1 MVNEQLIKKCIK
13 GVKSAQRTLY
23 LNYAKKMF
31 VVSYRYTNQKEDAE
45 EIVSEGF
52 IKIFQNLSKI
62 VYHDEVRLQAWMK
75 KIIVNECLMFLRKKK
90 RMIYDEHEVR
100 FLETRPEVES
110 TLALKDTLKAIL
122 SLPVGYRTV
131 FNLYVIEGYSHKEIA
146 QKLNIAESTSRS
158 QLTKAK
164 TMLQSRIAKTNL

>member
-1 MVNEQLIKKCIK
+1 
-13 GVKSAQRTLY
+13 
-23 LNYAKKMF
+23 MF

-52 IKIFQNLSKI
+52 VKIFQNLSKI
-62 VYHDEVRLQAWMK
+62 EYHDELRFQAWMK
-75 KIIVNECLMFLRKKK
+75 KIIVNECLMFLRKKAK
-90 RMIYDEHEVR
+90 IDYDEHEVQ
-100 FLETRPEVES
+100 LLKTAPEIES
-110 TLALKDTLKAIL
+110 TLALKDTFKIIL
-122 SLPVGYRTV
+122 SLPVGYRTI

-164 TMLQSRIAKTNL
+164 AMLQRRIGKTDL